1 MVPLKELTAETVLS
15 DDVLTEVFDQ
25 EDELYKSRLLLSLED
40 RAGELGV
47 KKKFQELV
55 KAYKRVEREMRRR
68 ERDKKNSPARWSN
81 GPILMDP
88 MTGCSVKSG
97 LPARE
102 GYSFGTPPRDTRT
115 SWPAIILSCPLSG

>member
-1 MVPLKELTAETVLS
+1 M
-15 DDVLTEVFDQ
+15 
-25 EDELYKSRLLLSLED
+25 
-40 RAGELGV
+40 

-68 ERDKKNSPARWSN
+68 ERDKKTSPARWSN

-88 MTGCSVKSG
+88 MTGCSVRSG

-102 GYSFGTPPRDTRT
+102 GYFFESHHGIHGHPGLLP
-115 SWPAIILSCPLSG
+115 SNPAH

>member
-55 KAYKRVEREMRRR
+55 KAYKRVEREIRRR
-68 ERDKKNSPARWSN
+68 ERDKKSQPCTLEQWTNFE
-81 GPILMDP
+81 GPYNRMQCKEWIA
-88 MTGCSVKSG
+88 G
-97 LPARE
+97 E
-102 GYSFGTPPRDTRT
+102 GGIFLRNPTKIGR
-115 SWPAIILSCPLSG
+115 AHV

>member
-47 KKKFQELV
+47 KKEV
-55 KAYKRVEREMRRR
+55 
-68 ERDKKNSPARWSN
+68 P
-81 GPILMDP
+81 G
-88 MTGCSVKSG
+88 TGQG
-97 LPARE
+97 L
-102 GYSFGTPPRDTRT
+102 
-115 SWPAIILSCPLSG
+115 